1 MSVITP
7 PDDAAVDV
15 ADEPQQSL
23 IKRITSVQSVWILG
37 VLLVIVAFFSVT
49 AGERFFSTSNFS
61 LISQNIAVWAVL
73 GVGMTFIIITSG
85 IDLSIGSV
93 LVFSSVVSALV
104 MQRIGGDGWGTA
116 AIGILAALV
125 TGVLWGLVNGALV
138 AKAKIPPLIV
148 TLGTLS
154 IALGLAQ
161 VITGGI
167 DIRSVP
173 EAMTDFSTYIKIL
186 GIPALPFVALVV
198 VIIGGIVLHKT
209 RFGRYT
215 YAIGSNEESA
225 RRVGVH
231 VSRHLIMIYALMG
244 LLAGLGAVLALAQ
257 FGTTTIAGQSLTNLN
272 VIAAV
277 VIGGTSIFGG
287 EGSIFGTVVGLF
299 IPAVLQAGF
308 VIIGVQPFWQGV
320 AVGAVLIAAVWV
332 DQSRRAA
339 ALRGGA
345 HQPNPRSVPSQRLCI
360 RQVKGIS
367 VNRTTALT
375 AAGLLLVALPLAA
388 CTSSKPTETASPAQ
402 QGGGGSAT
410 AAPTAATSSMAAP
423 AKASKNYN
431 LQFIQGVAGD
441 EFYITMQCGM
451 EAEAAKLGV
460 SVKTQGAQ
468 KFDPTLQKPIV
479 DSVAAGKPD
488 AILVAPTDVT
498 AMQAPLKAA
507 AGAGTKIVLVDTTLE
522 DPSIAVSAIASD
534 NEGGGRAAFEAIKQL
549 NPNGGKVMVMS
560 VNPGISTTDARAK
573 GFEDAVKE
581 DSKFQYL
588 GVQYSKNEPA
598 IAANLIGSALQKD
611 PDLVGV
617 FAANLF
623 SAEGTAT
630 GVRQAGKQEQVKIV
644 SFDAGPNQVKAL
656 KEGTVQALVAQQPA
670 LIGQYGVD
678 AAVTAL
684 EGGQVTPKVQTGFE
698 IITRDNVDG
707 EGAAAIYKSSC

>member
-1 MSVITP
+1 MSVVTP
-7 PDDAAVDV
+7 PDEAAVDV
-15 ADEPQQSL
+15 ADESQQSL
-23 IKRITSVQSVWILG
+23 IKRITSLQSVWILG
-37 VLLVIVAFFSVT
+37 VLVVIVAFFSVT
-49 AGERFFSTSNFS
+49 AGERFFSPSNFS

-73 GVGMTFIIITSG
+73 GVGMTFVIITSG

-104 MQRIGGDGWGTA
+104 MQRIGGEGWGTA

-173 EAMTDFSTYIKIL
+173 DAMTDFNTYIKIL
-186 GIPALPFVALVV
+186 GIPSLPFVALVV

-231 VSRHLIMIYALMG
+231 VSRHLIMVYALMG

-345 HQPNPRSVPSQRLCI
+345 H
-360 RQVKGIS
+360 
-367 VNRTTALT
+367 
-375 AAGLLLVALPLAA
+375 
-388 CTSSKPTETASPAQ
+388 
-402 QGGGGSAT
+402 
-410 AAPTAATSSMAAP
+410 
-423 AKASKNYN
+423 
-431 LQFIQGVAGD
+431 
-441 EFYITMQCGM
+441 
-451 EAEAAKLGV
+451 
-460 SVKTQGAQ
+460 
-468 KFDPTLQKPIV
+468 
-479 DSVAAGKPD
+479 
-488 AILVAPTDVT
+488 
-498 AMQAPLKAA
+498 
-507 AGAGTKIVLVDTTLE
+507 
-522 DPSIAVSAIASD
+522 
-534 NEGGGRAAFEAIKQL
+534 
-549 NPNGGKVMVMS
+549 
-560 VNPGISTTDARAK
+560 VNPI
-573 GFEDAVKE
+573 
-581 DSKFQYL
+581 L
-588 GVQYSKNEPA
+588 
-598 IAANLIGSALQKD
+598 ALFRRK
-611 PDLVGV
+611 
-617 FAANLF
+617 
-623 SAEGTAT
+623 T
-630 GVRQAGKQEQVKIV
+630 
-644 SFDAGPNQVKAL
+644 
-656 KEGTVQALVAQQPA
+656 
-670 LIGQYGVD
+670 
-678 AAVTAL
+678 
-684 EGGQVTPKVQTGFE
+684 
-698 IITRDNVDG
+698 
-707 EGAAAIYKSSC
+707 